1 MKKIIF
7 FSKNLNIGGMEK
19 ALTIL
24 LNELSKVY
32 NVTLVL
38 EEKKGILLGK
48 LNSNI
53 EVKEY
58 TLDNNKNIINTKNN
72 DSMEL

>member
-58 TLDNNKNIINTKNN
+58 KINQNKNVICVNQLIFL
-72 DSMEL
+72 EE